1 MDDIL
6 TDLLIYALKDQ
17 HIRVAMSHE
26 FTLDAP
32 SMVKTKSK
40 IIILNTNLSNKDQL
54 PLQLAHE
61 IGHVVNRDSSVKP
74 LYFGDKDINYS
85 MELEAN
91 RFAVRKLIPYY
102 LKDRDL
108 DYVNA
113 EEFMDIFVI
122 PYHLKSMVRDELM
135 ESLPF

>member
-17 HIRVAMSHE
+17 HIRVAMSPE

-32 SMVKTKSK
+32 SAVKTESK

-61 IGHVVNRDSSVKP
+61 IGHVVNGDMAVKP
-74 LYFGDKDINYS
+74 LHFGDQTIDYS
-85 MELEAN
+85 MELRAN

-102 LKDRDL
+102 MSDRDREH
-108 DYVNA
+108 VNVH
-113 EEFMDIFVI
+113 EFMNIFVI
-122 PYHLKSMVRDELM
+122 PSHLEKMVTEELYAAT
-135 ESLPF
+135 

>member
-6 TDLLIYALKDQ
+6 TDLLIYALKDK
-17 HIRVAMSHE
+17 HIRVAMSPE

-61 IGHVVNRDSSVKP
+61 IGHVVNQDSGSKP
-74 LYFGDKDINYS
+74 LYFGDKDIDYS
-85 MELEAN
+85 KELKAN

-102 LKDRDL
+102 LADRDKEQ
-108 DYVNA
+108 VNVT
-113 EEFMDIFVI
+113 EFMSIFIV
-122 PYHLKSMVRDELM
+122 PSHLERMAREELM
-135 ESLPF
+135 NAI